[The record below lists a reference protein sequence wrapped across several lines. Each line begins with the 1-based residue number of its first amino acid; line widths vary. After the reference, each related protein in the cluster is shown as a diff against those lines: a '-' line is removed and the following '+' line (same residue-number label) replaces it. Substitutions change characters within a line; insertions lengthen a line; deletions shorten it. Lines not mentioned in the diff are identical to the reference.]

1 MGPWCPADLEI
12 PRRERQCPMRVG
24 TRLQPELRRVVG
36 EGLGMPREEF
46 VVARCR
52 PGAPLTGLLHTADL
66 AQDAGKLCRVIGV
79 VGGDCQRAQPGDRRV
94 GLAQRSLDLGQMALR
109 RSVVGQAAMR
119 GAEPTARAR
128 RSPWASHIRA
138 RRKSNCATGNGETPR

>member
-12 PRRERQCPMRVG
+12 HRRERQCPIRVG

-36 EGLGMPREEF
+36 ESLGMTREEF

-66 AQDAGKLCRVIGV
+66 AQDA
-79 VGGDCQRAQPGDRRV
+79 
-94 GLAQRSLDLGQMALR
+94 S
-109 RSVVGQAAMR
+109 
-119 GAEPTARAR
+119 
-128 RSPWASHIRA
+128 
-138 RRKSNCATGNGETPR
+138 